1 MQFVSIIAKVLKYDS
16 GVVETSLDYCE
27 DYEICSM
34 NDLPHELRNNL
45 NLTNSCNLVNYFVI
59 LIHVI
64 SRKLGTLIVQVT
76 AIHSSCK

>member
-34 NDLPHELRNNL
+34 NDLPHELRNCL
-45 NLTNSCNLVNYFVI
+45 KWQIHATKLII
-59 LIHVI
+59 L
-64 SRKLGTLIVQVT
+64 LY
-76 AIHSSCK
+76 

>member
-1 MQFVSIIAKVLKYDS
+1 MQVVSIIAKVLKYDS

-45 NLTNSCNLVNYFVI
+45 KWQ
-59 LIHVI
+59 IHA
-64 SRKLGTLIVQVT
+64 T
-76 AIHSSCK
+76 

>member
-1 MQFVSIIAKVLKYDS
+1 MQFVSIIAKALKYDS

-45 NLTNSCNLVNYFVI
+45 
-59 LIHVI
+59 
-64 SRKLGTLIVQVT
+64 K
-76 AIHSSCK
+76 